1 MAYKFQVGE
10 ARLSGSLVR
19 EGDVLFKDSSA
30 ASSIIMEVEEDG
42 DVNIQQHNGSDTG
55 LKLADALVTST
66 AAELNLVDG
75 SSAATVV
82 ASKAVI
88 YGGSGQILGASVYIN
103 DNGYVGNSSVN
114 DLIQL
119 QDDGDII
126 IKNGEY
132 DFDIAS
138 HDGTN
143 GLLLGGVL
151 VAASAAEL
159 NLVDGSQASTV
170 VNSKALIY
178 GSSGEVVGT
187 SFVVADDSYVG
198 AVGDTDMLQ
207 FDAGNDL
214 TLASD
219 LDFII
224 GKAGGLQ
231 LADGAV
237 NSTAAELN
245 LLDGSGAGSVV
256 NSKGVIYSAGGQVNG
271 TSLSSST
278 GITGSS
284 LQMGDYGLTNAGAL
298 AISAMNANWTNA
310 NRTVADLGS
319 ITTVDI
325 NGGSLDGVIIG
336 AASAAAAT
344 VTSLSVSDGN
354 ITNVGDIAL
363 DSISADGSQIDLEMT
378 DNTAEA
384 FKIFESGND
393 FLVFDTTDG
402 SELMTIGMGWTA
414 GSQTCTDLGSV
425 TTADI
430 NGGSLDGVVI
440 GAASA
445 AAATVTS
452 LVANGNVDLGDATS
466 DTITATGRFDSALV
480 PSSDSARDLGTSA
493 LRWSTIYVDS
503 IVGADIAADTE
514 KYGAAPLGYTLSASV
529 DFALLSTAAQTY
541 TLPAASA
548 GKKLDIKLSGSI
560 HTCTIVAASND
571 SIEGGETIILE
582 STGSAISLVAMD
594 ATHWFIV

>member
-30 ASSIIMEVEEDG
+30 ASSIIMEVDEDG

-66 AAELNLVDG
+66 
-75 SSAATVV
+75 
-82 ASKAVI
+82 
-88 YGGSGQILGASVYIN
+88 
-103 DNGYVGNSSVN
+103 
-114 DLIQL
+114 
-119 QDDGDII
+119 
-126 IKNGEY
+126 
-132 DFDIAS
+132 
-138 HDGTN
+138 
-143 GLLLGGVL
+143 
-151 VAASAAEL
+151 AAEL

-187 SFVVADDSYVG
+187 SFVVADDSYMG

-271 TSLSSST
+271 TSLSASS

-284 LQMGDYGLTNAGAL
+284 LQMGAYGLTNAGAL
-298 AISAMNANWTNA
+298 AISAMNADWTNA
-310 NRTVADLGS
+310 GRTVADLGEV
-319 ITTVDI
+319 TTVDI
-325 NGGSLDGVIIG
+325 NGGSLDGVTIG
-336 AASAAAAT
+336 AASAADAT
-344 VTSLSVSDGN
+344 VAAFVAT
-354 ITNVGDIAL
+354 GD
-363 DSISADGSQIDLEMT
+363 
-378 DNTAEA
+378 
-384 FKIFESGND
+384 
-393 FLVFDTTDG
+393 
-402 SELMTIGMGWTA
+402 
-414 GSQTCTDLGSV
+414 
-425 TTADI
+425 
-430 NGGSLDGVVI
+430 
-440 GAASA
+440 
-445 AAATVTS
+445 
-452 LVANGNVDLGDATS
+452 VDLGNATS
-466 DTITATGRFDSALV
+466 DTITATGRFDSDLV
-480 PSSDSARDLGTSA
+480 PSSDSARDLGSSA

-514 KYGAAPLGYTLSASV
+514 NYGAAPYSYSLSASV
-529 DFALLSTAAQTY
+529 DFALLTTAAQTY

>member
-30 ASSIIMEVEEDG
+30 ASSIIMEVDEDG

-66 AAELNLVDG
+66 
-75 SSAATVV
+75 
-82 ASKAVI
+82 
-88 YGGSGQILGASVYIN
+88 
-103 DNGYVGNSSVN
+103 
-114 DLIQL
+114 
-119 QDDGDII
+119 
-126 IKNGEY
+126 
-132 DFDIAS
+132 
-138 HDGTN
+138 
-143 GLLLGGVL
+143 
-151 VAASAAEL
+151 AAEL

-187 SFVVADDSYVG
+187 SFVVADDSYMG

-271 TSLSSST
+271 TSLSASS

-284 LQMGDYGLTNAGAL
+284 LQMGAYGLTNAGAL
-298 AISAMNANWTNA
+298 AISAMNADWTNA
-310 NRTVADLGS
+310 GRTVADLGEV
-319 ITTVDI
+319 TTVDI
-325 NGGSLDGVIIG
+325 NGGSLDGVTIG

-344 VTSLSVSDGN
+344 VTSLSVSEGN

-363 DSISADGSQIDLEMT
+363 DSISADGTQIDLEMT

-384 FKIFESGND
+384 FKIFESGTD
-393 FLVFDTTDG
+393 YLVFNTTDG
-402 SELMTIGMGWTA
+402 SERMVIGAGWSA
-414 GSQTCTDLGSV
+414 ASQTCVDLGSV

-430 NGGSLDGVVI
+430 NGGSLDGVTI

-445 AAATVTS
+445 ADATVAAF
-452 LVANGNVDLGDATS
+452 VATGDVDLGNATS
-466 DTITATGRFDSALV
+466 DTITATGRFDSDLV
-480 PSSDSARDLGTSA
+480 PSSDSARDLGSSA

-514 KYGAAPLGYTLSASV
+514 NYGAAPYSYSLSASV
-529 DFALLSTAAQTY
+529 DFALLTTAAQTY

-548 GKKLDIKLSGSI
+548 GKKIDIKLSCSI
-560 HTCTIVAASND
+560 HTCTIFAASND